1 MKKILNLTIAILFI
15 AFMVTAF
22 ADMDVP
28 ANLQVALFYKIFD
41 FDRSLTE
48 GAGQEVVIGI
58 FYNPNNSQSTQA
70 KEEIKENFSQLSDR
84 KIAGKSIVIK
94 EITAVEQ
101 LHNINIL
108 YVTPGNDS
116 SISKIV
122 KQCYRDKT
130 LAITGVKEYVEE
142 GLTIAIE
149 LNDQKPKIVINK
161 TGVESSGTKL
171 SSKLLALAQII

>member
-1 MKKILNLTIAILFI
+1 MAILFI
-15 AFMVTAF
+15 AFMTTAF
-22 ADMDVP
+22 AEMKVP
-28 ANLQVALFYKIFD
+28 ASLQVALFYKIFD
-41 FDRSLTE
+41 FDRNLTE
-48 GAGQEVVIGI
+48 GSGQKVVIGI
-58 FYNPNNSQSTQA
+58 FYNPNNSRSSLA
-70 KEEIKENFSQLSDR
+70 NEEIKEDFSQLSDR

-122 KQCYRDKT
+122 KQCYKDKT
-130 LAITGVKEYVEE
+130 LGISGVKEYVQE
-142 GLTIAIE
+142 GLAIAIGVE
-149 LNDQKPKIVINK
+149 DQKPRIIINK
-161 TGVESSGTKL
+161 TSVELSGAKL

>member
-1 MKKILNLTIAILFI
+1 MKRILSLTTAILFI
-15 AFMVTAF
+15 ALMAPAF
-22 ADMDVP
+22 AEMDVP

-48 GAGQEVVIGI
+48 ASGQKVVIGI
-58 FYNPNNSQSTQA
+58 FYNPNNSRSSQA
-70 KEEIKENFSQLSDR
+70 EEEIKENFSELSDR
-84 KIAGKSIVIK
+84 KIGGKRIVIK

-101 LHNINIL
+101 VHNVDIV

-116 SISKIV
+116 SISRIIKE
-122 KQCYRDKT
+122 CYRDKI
-130 LAITGVKEYVEE
+130 LGISGVEKYAEE
-142 GLTIAIE
+142 GLAIAIE